1 VKRDHLERS
10 PKLYLSEIIEFI
22 ERIKEYTEGMTYE
35 DFLENRQV
43 IDAVDAN
50 VRKIG
55 EAVRVLSKNGRIR
68 NLFYCYHIPY
78 QKLAGMRTDLTH
90 EYFVVSTRAL
100 WITATRDIVNLKL
113 QFEKVLKE
121 LE

>member
-1 VKRDHLERS
+1 VKRDRLERS

-22 ERIKEYTEGMTYE
+22 ERIKEYTEGITYE
-35 DFLENRQV
+35 DFLKNRQA

-68 NLFYCYHIPY
+68 NLFYRYHIPY
-78 QKLAGMRTDLTH
+78 QK
-90 EYFVVSTRAL
+90 TRWHANRPHPRIL
-100 WITATRDIVNLKL
+100 CRKHQSPMDHCYP
-113 QFEKVLKE
+113 
-121 LE
+121 